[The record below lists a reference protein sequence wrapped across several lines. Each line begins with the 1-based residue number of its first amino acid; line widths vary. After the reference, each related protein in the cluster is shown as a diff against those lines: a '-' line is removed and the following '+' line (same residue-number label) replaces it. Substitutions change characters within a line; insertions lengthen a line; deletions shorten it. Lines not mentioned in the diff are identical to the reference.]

1 MNSPFLVGDIGTMM
15 IVPEGKQY
23 VPPGWLL
30 CDGRCYMQDSFPE
43 LFEIYKTN
51 RGKNDPPNSFRVP
64 NQHPAMASNAIV
76 QLIIRAA

>member
-1 MNSPFLVGDIGTMM
+1 MVWQVVDVGTML

-23 VPPGWLL
+23 VPENCLP
-30 CDGRCYMQDSFPE
+30 CDGRCYMQADYPA

-51 RGKNDPPNSFRVP
+51 RSKNDPPDSFRVP
-64 NQHPAMASNAIV
+64 NQHPVIASNAIV